1 MTNFLLQACKR
12 QKVKLSDIRPGD
24 AHRKPDKALSEFYQE
39 HGDFIHPIV
48 LHELANG
55 EYEIVHGNR
64 RVASARATLRGATV
78 GETITAIVIPTD
90 MEVPDRLIAELDTS
104 IELNHVAVWRAI
116 QAMLPQKPIAEIA
129 KALGLT
135 PKQLGKYLHLKNLPP
150 VLLHQFERGQIAFG
164 VALKAAK
171 QPEHVRRELERALLI
186 EGRKLTNALI
196 EEMRS
201 SVVLSP
207 AALPMLPSF
216 EDPAAEDDAIPVVGE
231 EQENEIIV
239 LSREERE
246 RATQALRELYDLLG
260 DYPSLTHHLDAIADA
275 LA

>member
-24 AHRKPDKALSEFYQE
+24 AHRKADKALSEFYQE

-171 QPEHVRRELERALLI
+171 QPEHVRRELERALI